1 MCALLC
7 ALFWKITEEKYMEN
21 KYYSNYF
28 KSIGQGL
35 EKSLYY
41 VNQQVSE
48 PELFFQTIKGILT
61 KLRETRN
68 KIYFFGNGAS
78 AAFANHMAL
87 DFSKNGKILS
97 RSLSDSALLTA
108 LSNDYSYDKA
118 MLEYLKI
125 EGVSKDDLVI
135 TISSSGNSPN
145 VVSVLEYCKEN
156 NIKSLALSG
165 LKNDNKSITLAD
177 YSIYVPMKTYGM
189 VECIH
194 QIFLHL
200 ILDESMEIFEWDRNE
215 FQNMNASNFKL

>member
-1 MCALLC
+1 
-7 ALFWKITEEKYMEN
+7 MEN

-35 EKSLYY
+35 TDSKYFLD
-41 VNQQVSE
+41 QQTAK
-48 PELFFQTIKGILT
+48 PKLFFQTIKDILI
-61 KLRETRN
+61 KLRVTKN

-87 DFSKNGKILS
+87 DFSKNGNILS

-108 LSNDYSYDKA
+108 LSNDYSYEKA
-118 MLEYLKI
+118 MLEFLKI
-125 EGVSKDDLVI
+125 EGVTKNDLVI

-145 VVSVLEYCKEN
+145 VVSVLEYCKKN
-156 NIKSLALSG
+156 NIKTLALSG
-165 LKNDNKSITLAD
+165 LKSDNKSIFLAD

-189 VECIH
+189 VECSH

-200 ILDESMEIFEWDRNE
+200 ILDEYMQIFEWDRSE
-215 FQNMNASNFKL
+215 FQNMSANNFKL

>member
-1 MCALLC
+1 
-7 ALFWKITEEKYMEN
+7 MEN
-21 KYYSNYF
+21 KYFSNYF
-28 KSIGQGL
+28 KSISQGL
-35 EKSLYY
+35 EESLYY
-41 VNQQVSE
+41 VNQQVYE
-48 PELFFQTIKGILT
+48 PELFFQTIKSILT
-61 KLRETRN
+61 KLRETGN

-108 LSNDYSYDKA
+108 LSNDYSYEMA
-118 MLEYLKI
+118 MIEYLKI

-145 VVSVLEYCKEN
+145 VVGVLEYCKEN

-165 LKNDNKSITLAD
+165 LKNNNKSITLSD
-177 YSIYVPMKTYGM
+177 YSIYVPMKTYGI

-200 ILDESMEIFEWDRNE
+200 ILDESMEIFEWDRSE
-215 FQNMNASNFKL
+215 FQNMNSSSFKL

>member
-1 MCALLC
+1 
-7 ALFWKITEEKYMEN
+7 MEN

-28 KSIGQGL
+28 KSISQGL
-35 EKSLYY
+35 QESLYY
-41 VNQQVSE
+41 TNQQLSE
-48 PELFFQTIKGILT
+48 PELFFQTIKNSLKI
-61 KLRETRN
+61 LRETKS

-97 RSLSDSALLTA
+97 RSLSDSSILTA
-108 LSNDYSYDKA
+108 LSNDYSYENA
-118 MLEYLKI
+118 MLEFLKI
-125 EGVSKDDLVI
+125 EGVTKEDLVI

-165 LKNDNKSITLAD
+165 LKNDNKSIMLAD

-200 ILDESMEIFEWDRNE
+200 ILDESMEIFEWERNE
-215 FQNMNASNFKL
+215 FQNMNSKNFTL

>member
-1 MCALLC
+1 M
-7 ALFWKITEEKYMEN
+7 
-21 KYYSNYF
+21 YYKNYIETI
-28 KSIGQGL
+28 SIGLIQSQFL
-35 EKSLYY
+35 I
-41 VNQQVSE
+41 NQKHSE
-48 PELFFQTIKGILT
+48 PGFFFETIRSKLISLKQTKNRIF
-61 KLRETRN
+61 
-68 KIYFFGNGAS
+68 FFGNGAS

-97 RSLSDSALLTA
+97 RSLSDSAMLTA
-108 LSNDYSYDKA
+108 LANDYSYENA

-125 EGVSKDDLVI
+125 EGVTKDDFII

-145 VVSVLEYCKEN
+145 IVCVLNYCKEN

-165 LKNDNKSITLAD
+165 LKNDNNSITLAN

-194 QIFLHL
+194 QIYLHL

-215 FQNMNASNFKL
+215 FQNMNASNFNL

>member
-1 MCALLC
+1 
-7 ALFWKITEEKYMEN
+7 MEN
-21 KYYSNYF
+21 KYYSSYF
-28 KSIGQGL
+28 KSISQGL
-35 EKSLYY
+35 EESLYY
-41 VNQQVSE
+41 ANHHISE
-48 PELFFQTIKGILT
+48 PEHFFQTIKGTLL
-61 KLRETRN
+61 KLRETKS

-108 LSNDYSYDKA
+108 LSNDYTYENA

-145 VVSVLEYCKEN
+145 VVSVLNYCKEN
-156 NIKSLALSG
+156 GIKSLALSG
-165 LKNDNKSITLAD
+165 LKKDNKSISLAD

-200 ILDESMEIFEWDRNE
+200 ILDESMAIFEWDRND

>member
-1 MCALLC
+1 MN
-7 ALFWKITEEKYMEN
+7 MEN

-28 KSIGQGL
+28 KSISQGL
-35 EKSLYY
+35 EKSLCYS
-41 VNQQVSE
+41 NQEVSE
-48 PELFFQTIKGILT
+48 PELFFQTINDILT
-61 KLRETRN
+61 KLRETGN
-68 KIYFFGNGAS
+68 KIYFLGNGAS

-108 LSNDYSYDKA
+108 LSNDYSYEKA

-165 LKNDNKSITLAD
+165 LKNDNKSIILAD

-200 ILDESMEIFEWDRNE
+200 ILDKSMGIFEWNRED
-215 FQNMNASNFKL
+215 FQNMNFTSFKL

>member
-1 MCALLC
+1 MKSPYFSSYFNSINKGLVDSQYFFNQIKIGPNPFFEAVKEILL
-7 ALFWKITEEKYMEN
+7 N
-21 KYYSNYF
+21 
-28 KSIGQGL
+28 
-35 EKSLYY
+35 
-41 VNQQVSE
+41 
-48 PELFFQTIKGILT
+48 
-61 KLRETRN
+61 LRENNN

-97 RSLSDSALLTA
+97 RSLSDSSLLTA
-108 LSNDYSYDKA
+108 LSNDYSYENA

-125 EGVSKDDLVI
+125 EDVTKEDLVI

-145 VVSVLEYCKEN
+145 IINVLNYCKGV

-165 LKNDNKSITLAD
+165 LKDDNKSIALAD

-200 ILDESMEIFEWDRNE
+200 MLDESMGIEEWERNE
-215 FQNMNASNFKL
+215 SQNMNSKNFKL

>member
-1 MCALLC
+1 
-7 ALFWKITEEKYMEN
+7 MEN

-28 KSIGQGL
+28 KSISRGL
-35 EKSLYY
+35 EESLYY
-41 VNQQVSE
+41 ANQQLSE
-48 PELFFQTIKGILT
+48 PDLFFETIKGILL
-61 KLRETRN
+61 KLRENKN

-87 DFSKNGKILS
+87 DFSKNGKILA

-108 LSNDYSYDKA
+108 LSNDFSYEKA

-125 EGVSKDDLVI
+125 EGVTNDDLVI

-145 VVSVLEYCKEN
+145 IVSVLEYCKEN

-165 LKNDNKSITLAD
+165 LKQDNKSILIAD

-200 ILDESMEIFEWDRNE
+200 MLDESMDIFDWDRKE
-215 FQNMNASNFKL
+215 FQNMSSLNFKL

>member
-1 MCALLC
+1 M
-7 ALFWKITEEKYMEN
+7 YMEN

-28 KSIGQGL
+28 KSINQGL
-35 EKSLYY
+35 VESLYY
-41 VNQQVSE
+41 SNQQLTE
-48 PELFFQTIKGILT
+48 PELFFQTIKGILK
-61 KLRETRN
+61 KLRDTKS

-108 LSNDYSYDKA
+108 LSNDYSYENA
-118 MLEYLKI
+118 MLEFLKI
-125 EGVSKDDLVI
+125 EGVSQDDFII

-145 VVSVLEYCKEN
+145 IISVLNYCKEN

-165 LKNDNKSITLAD
+165 LKKDNKSILLAD
-177 YSIYVPMKTYGM
+177 FSIYVPMKTYGM

-200 ILDESMEIFEWDRNE
+200 ILDESMEIFEWDRKE

>member
-1 MCALLC
+1 
-7 ALFWKITEEKYMEN
+7 MEN
-21 KYYSNYF
+21 NYYLNYF
-28 KSIGQGL
+28 KSIEEGL
-35 EKSLYY
+35 KKSEYFINN
-41 VNQQVSE
+41 VNAK
-48 PELFFQTIKGILT
+48 PTLFFTELNKILNI
-61 KLRETRN
+61 LRTNRN

-108 LSNDYSYDKA
+108 LSNDYSYENA

-125 EGVSKDDLVI
+125 EGVTKDDLVV

-145 VVSVLEYCKEN
+145 IVSVLNYCKEN

-165 LKNDNKSITLAD
+165 LKNENKSITLAD

-189 VECIH
+189 VECLH

-200 ILDESMEIFEWDRNE
+200 ILDESMEIFEWDRSE
-215 FQNMNASNFKL
+215 FQNMNVKYLKF

>member
-1 MCALLC
+1 M
-7 ALFWKITEEKYMEN
+7 KN
-21 KYYSNYF
+21 KYYTNYF

-35 EKSLYY
+35 KASIYY
-41 VNQQVSE
+41 SEMQKVE

-61 KLRETRN
+61 KLKETRN

-97 RSLSDSALLTA
+97 RSLSDSSLLTA
-108 LSNDYSYDKA
+108 LSNDYSYENA

-125 EGVSKDDLVI
+125 EGVTKEDFVI

-145 VVSVLEYCKEN
+145 IVSVLNYCRGV

-165 LKNDNKSITLAD
+165 LTDDNKSIVLAD

-200 ILDESMEIFEWDRNE
+200 MLDESMGIEEWERNE
-215 FQNMNASNFKL
+215 SQNMNSENFKL

>member
-1 MCALLC
+1 M
-7 ALFWKITEEKYMEN
+7 EKN
-21 KYYSNYF
+21 YYSNYF
-28 KSIGQGL
+28 KSISEGL
-35 EKSLYY
+35 INSIYY
-41 VNQQVSE
+41 FHQKKTD
-48 PELFFQTIKGILT
+48 PDLFFQKIKGLLNT
-61 KLRETRN
+61 LRENRN

-108 LSNDYSYDKA
+108 LSNDYSYENA
-118 MLEYLKI
+118 MIEYLKI
-125 EGVSKDDLVI
+125 EGVTKDDFVV

-145 VVSVLEYCKEN
+145 VVSVLNYCKEN

-200 ILDESMEIFEWDRNE
+200 ILDETMEIFEWDRSE

>member
-1 MCALLC
+1 
-7 ALFWKITEEKYMEN
+7 MEN

-28 KSIGQGL
+28 ESISQGL
-35 EKSLYY
+35 EESLYY
-41 VNQQVSE
+41 TNQQLSE
-48 PELFFQTIKGILT
+48 PEIFFQIIKTNLK
-61 KLRETRN
+61 KLRETKS

-87 DFSKNGKILS
+87 DFSKNGKILA

-108 LSNDYSYDKA
+108 LSNDYSYENA
-118 MLEYLKI
+118 MLEFLKI
-125 EGVSKDDLVI
+125 EGVTKEDLVI

-145 VVSVLEYCKEN
+145 IISVLNYCKEN
-156 NIKSLALSG
+156 NINSLALSG
-165 LKNDNKSITLAD
+165 LKQENKSVALAD

-200 ILDESMEIFEWDRNE
+200 ILDQSMDIYEWDRNE
-215 FQNMNASNFKL
+215 FQNMKASNLKF

>member
-1 MCALLC
+1 
-7 ALFWKITEEKYMEN
+7 MEN

-28 KSIGQGL
+28 KSINQGL
-35 EKSLYY
+35 VESLYY
-41 VNQQVSE
+41 SNQQLTE
-48 PELFFQTIKGILT
+48 PELFFQTIKGILK
-61 KLRETRN
+61 KLRDTKS

-108 LSNDYSYDKA
+108 LSNDYSYENA
-118 MLEYLKI
+118 MLEFLKI
-125 EGVSKDDLVI
+125 EGVSQDDFII

-145 VVSVLEYCKEN
+145 IISVLNYCKEN
-156 NIKSLALSG
+156 NIKSLSLSG
-165 LKNDNKSITLAD
+165 LKKDNKSILLAD
-177 YSIYVPMKTYGM
+177 FSIYVPMKTYGM

-200 ILDESMEIFEWDRNE
+200 ILDESMEIFEWDRKE

>member
-1 MCALLC
+1 MKNLY
-7 ALFWKITEEKYMEN
+7 FR
-21 KYYSNYF
+21 NYF
-28 KSIGQGL
+28 NSINKGL
-35 EKSLYY
+35 VDSQYFF
-41 VNQQVSE
+41 NQIKID
-48 PELFFQTIKGILT
+48 PDLFFETIKGILL
-61 KLRETRN
+61 KLRETNN

-97 RSLSDSALLTA
+97 RSLSDSSLLTA
-108 LSNDYSYDKA
+108 LSNDYSFENA

-125 EGVSKDDLVI
+125 EGVTKDDFVI

-145 VVSVLEYCKEN
+145 IISVLNYCKGN
-156 NIKSLALSG
+156 NINTLALSG
-165 LKNDNKSITLAD
+165 LKDDNKSISLAN

-200 ILDESMEIFEWDRNE
+200 ILDDSMDVFEWDRID
-215 FQNMNASNFKL
+215 FQNMNHSNFKL

>member
-1 MCALLC
+1 
-7 ALFWKITEEKYMEN
+7 MEN

-28 KSIGQGL
+28 KSISQGL
-35 EKSLYY
+35 EESLYY
-41 VNQQVSE
+41 TNQQLSE
-48 PELFFQTIKGILT
+48 PEIFFQIIKTNLK
-61 KLRETRN
+61 KLRETKS

-87 DFSKNGKILS
+87 DFSKNCKILA

-108 LSNDYSYDKA
+108 LSNDYSYENA
-118 MLEYLKI
+118 MLEFLKI
-125 EGVSKDDLVI
+125 EGVTKEDLVI
-135 TISSSGNSPN
+135 TISSSGNSQN
-145 VVSVLEYCKEN
+145 IVSVLNHCKEN

-165 LKNDNKSITLAD
+165 LKKDNKSISLAD

-200 ILDESMEIFEWDRNE
+200 ILDDSMEIFEWDRVE
-215 FQNMNASNFKL
+215 YQNMNASSFKF